1 MLYIVIAV
9 LIILVVMNLFMVLV
23 LRQMVL
29 STGKQIEKDAVRL
42 FSAYDGIIEKKS
54 QKLRQLEEELEE
66 KKQNQK
72 MESTFRQEEASTRA
86 SGEACVVTGR
96 YRDETFCSDY
106 QMVKEN
112 FCTDPGE
119 ILKRIQK
126 ELPRENRTLAVIDGI
141 LEKFSFDICYEMLT
155 LSEEQQDQIL
165 NEFLEPDEQ
174 ALREAYIRE
183 TGIRQLQPFYQ
194 WLLAQKRM
202 LDQSIELRVG
212 TSLRKRAEELEDQ
225 AVPSYEPE
233 ICEGFQVKA
242 GNRLYDYSI

>member
-1 MLYIVIAV
+1 
-9 LIILVVMNLFMVLV
+9 MV
-23 LRQMVL
+23 
-29 STGKQIEKDAVRL
+29 QI
-42 FSAYDGIIEKKS
+42 
-54 QKLRQLEEELEE
+54 Q
-66 KKQNQK
+66 
-72 MESTFRQEEASTRA
+72 
-86 SGEACVVTGR
+86 
-96 YRDETFCSDY
+96 
-106 QMVKEN
+106 
-112 FCTDPGE
+112 GE
-119 ILKRIQK
+119 ILKRDTERTSQ
-126 ELPRENRTLAVIDGI
+126 ENRTLAVIDGI

-165 NEFLEPDEQ
+165 NQFLEPDEQ